1 MARWR
6 EWEIIMDIE
15 LKEADRKFREDVRAF
30 LDENLDAE
38 LREAGVKTSGI
49 SSAHAPLMR
58 WHKIL
63 HEKGWVAPG
72 WPQEFGGTG
81 WSDMQRYIWQSECA
95 RANAPKLYPMGLGM
109 IGPTLIACGTAEQ
122 QEAYLPK
129 LLSGEHIWCQGYS
142 EPGSGS
148 DLASLQCAAER
159 DGDDYVING
168 SKIWTSYAHHA
179 NHIFCLVRTDKSTK
193 PQAGITFLLIDMTSA
208 GISVEPII
216 TLAGDHEVNQVF
228 FDNVRVPVEN
238 RVGEENDGWTVA
250 KTLLTFERSSA
261 YAARLKLMLGNLEA
275 LIEEADDAMLVKR
288 HAELA
293 IRVAAIEMTEFR
305 VQAALADGRPS
316 SSGSSQLKIMGTEA
330 QQDIDLLAV
339 DTLGARAAVWQPER
353 RDMGSNVD
361 AIGHEETQ
369 VILADFF
376 NNRAASIYGGSNEVQ
391 RNIIAKVALGL

>member
-1 MARWR
+1 
-6 EWEIIMDIE
+6 MDMQ
-15 LKEADRKFREDVRAF
+15 LKAEDDVFRQEVRAF
-30 LDENLDAE
+30 LEDNLDAE
-38 LREAGVKTSGI
+38 LREAGAKTSGI

-63 HEKGWVAPG
+63 HEKGWIAPG

-109 IGPTLIACGTAEQ
+109 IGPTLIACGTKEQ
-122 QEAYLPK
+122 QETYLPQ
-129 LLSGEHIWCQGYS
+129 LLSGAHIWCQGYS

-148 DLASLQCAAER
+148 DLASLQCAATP
-159 DGDDYVING
+159 DGDDYIING
-168 SKIWTSYAHHA
+168 SKIWTSYAQHA
-179 NHIFCLVRTDKSTK
+179 THIFCLVRTDKSAK
-193 PQAGITFLLIDMTSA
+193 PQAGISFLLIEMNSP

-228 FDNVRVPVEN
+228 FDNVRVPMKN
-238 RVGEENDGWTVA
+238 RIGAENDGWSVA

-275 LIEEADDAMLVKR
+275 LVAQTGDAALAKR
-288 HAELA
+288 HAELS

-305 VQAALADGRPS
+305 VQAALADGRPD

-330 QQDIDLLAV
+330 QQAIDLLAF
-339 DTLGARAAVWQPER
+339 DALGVHGSVWQPAR
-353 RDMGSNVD
+353 RELGANIS
-361 AIGHEETQ
+361 AIGPDETQ
-369 VILADFF
+369 GILADFL

-391 RNIIAKVALGL
+391 RNILAKMALGL